1 MAHFLCFLFWVK
13 KPRKSKA
20 KSGTTFVILPLDCW
34 NHWNHIMKRKAR
46 ANKTRASKK
55 KKREQP
61 AKHWFMTNNALTFTE
76 DDYNHLIVDNVLA
89 GHLTWCMLGMHIGR
103 RSKRIHM
110 HAVIALKYKQ
120 RKTALIKIYPLWD
133 IRPRRGSI
141 DECKV
146 YLSRDGEYRE
156 MGVKPRGSLADR
168 WEDTVLC
175 AQEHRIYDA
184 EPMMIVKF
192 IANLKRIKADF
203 PKKLASLQVKK
214 CHYWVYN
221 PISDAG
227 KTWYAEHR
235 WPDFFQKDPSTKW
248 WGGYAG
254 EDTVIINNV
263 TPEHMYPRSPL
274 RMSLVS
280 PWADTPAFTSE
291 IKGEE
296 IYIRPKRIVVTS
308 QYTMEKIFDYSTTEL
323 GAAST
328 RFIVLD
334 LEHVDIRR
342 IKAMLIMRGLARF
355 MDQYEWIMRPYMGD
369 VIIDL

>member
-1 MAHFLCFLFWVK
+1 M
-13 KPRKSKA
+13 
-20 KSGTTFVILPLDCW
+20 
-34 NHWNHIMKRKAR
+34 
-46 ANKTRASKK
+46 
-55 KKREQP
+55 
-61 AKHWFMTNNALTFTE
+61 
-76 DDYNHLIVDNVLA
+76 
-89 GHLTWCMLGMHIGR
+89 
-103 RSKRIHM
+103 
-110 HAVIALKYKQ
+110 YKQ
-120 RKTALIKIYPLWD
+120 RKRTEGTIVTEDRIRVPAKKRRKKQSQPARHWFLTINNPTDDDIGAFYTDDRVLAPHLLYVMIGWHIGARSKIPHVHVVIYLKEKLRMTALKKFHPRAD
-133 IRPRRGSI
+133 IQPRRGKLV
-141 DECKV
+141 DCAV
-146 YLSRDGEYRE
+146 YLGKDNPVNEIGKRPAEHIGQST
-156 MGVKPRGSLADR
+156 MKDR
-168 WEDTVLC
+168 WANTLLC
-175 AQEHRIYDA
+175 AQEHRIYEA
-184 EPMMIVKF
+184 EPMMIVRY
-192 IANLKRIKADF
+192 IGNLKRIKADH
-203 PKKLASLQVKK
+203 PKRLASLPVKK
-214 CHYWVYN
+214 CHYWIYN

-235 WPDFFQKDPSTKW
+235 WPDFFPKDPSTKW

-280 PWADTPAFTSE
+280 PWADTPAFNSE

-355 MDQYEWIMRPYMGD
+355 MDQYEWIMRPYMAD